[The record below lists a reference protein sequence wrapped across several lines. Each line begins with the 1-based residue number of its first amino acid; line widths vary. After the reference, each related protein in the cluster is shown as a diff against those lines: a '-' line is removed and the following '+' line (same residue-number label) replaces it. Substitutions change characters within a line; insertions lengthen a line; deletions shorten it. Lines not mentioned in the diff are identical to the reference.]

1 MVARMIPLL
10 FLCIGLLI
18 AGVYA
23 EPPARPWLAGQG
35 VEGVICD
42 RIPLPRGFERVAVR
56 EGSFGDWL
64 RHLPL
69 KREGTPVYLY
79 DGRKKGNQN
88 AHIAVIDMDMGT
100 GDLQQCADAI
110 IRLRGEY
117 LYAAQRFSAI
127 HFRFT
132 NGDDASFMMWAS
144 GYRPEAKGNKVTW
157 IKTRAPD
164 QSYKSFREYLRT
176 VFIYAGTSSLS
187 RELAKRGNMHDMR
200 IGDVFIEPG
209 FPGHAVLVVDMAE
222 DAVTGKRV
230 FLLAQSYMPAQD
242 IHILRNPT
250 NEVLSPWYD
259 LDSGA
264 KLKTPEWVFTSPIPM
279 GFSPE

>member
-1 MVARMIPLL
+1 
-10 FLCIGLLI
+10 
-18 AGVYA
+18 
-23 EPPARPWLAGQG
+23 

-42 RIPLPRGFERVAVR
+42 RIPLPRGFARVWVR

-69 KREGTPVYLY
+69 KKEGTPVYLY
-79 DGRKKGNQN
+79 DGRKKRNQN
-88 AHIAVIDMDMGT
+88 AHIAVIDVDVGA
-100 GDLQQCADAI
+100 GDLQQCADVI

-132 NGDDASFMMWAS
+132 NGENASFTTWAS
-144 GYRPEAKGNKVTW
+144 GYRPEIKGNKVTW
-157 IKTRAPD
+157 VKKRAPD
-164 QSYKSFREYLRT
+164 QSYKTFREYLRT

-187 RELAKRGNMHDMR
+187 RELAKRGNMYDTQ

-222 DAVTGKRV
+222 DTATRKRA

-250 NEVLSPWYD
+250 NAVLSPWYD
-259 LDSGA
+259 LDCGA
-264 KLKTPEWVFTSPIPM
+264 QLTTPEWVFTSPIPM